1 MKLQLQL
8 LCPLQELLN
17 TRVENSAAGEDCL
30 EHAGHGLAV
39 LQRGGEVL
47 LHVVCETVRVW
58 DCESVRVWDSSSVLT
73 GHICVC
79 PGWCR
84 HGPAQCMGCTV
95 MGWSS
100 AVLCEGY
107 MLHVHNCLPA
117 QGDILTLGCI
127 SDGNE
132 QHGSEALR
140 KLHNNIISLSYEV
153 KGWNVE
159 LFISKLV
166 CGSPCE
172 TSL

>member
-1 MKLQLQL
+1 MQLQL
-8 LCPLQELLN
+8 LCSLQELLN

-100 AVLCEGY
+100 ECSARVTCY
-107 MLHVHNCLPA
+107 MCTIVCLPKVTFSHSVVY
-117 QGDILTLGCI
+117 QTVMNNMGVRR
-127 SDGNE
+127 
-132 QHGSEALR
+132 SE
-140 KLHNNIISLSYEV
+140 S
-153 KGWNVE
+153 
-159 LFISKLV
+159 
-166 CGSPCE
+166 CTT
-172 TSL
+172 TSSHFLMK